1 MKWQVL
7 TLITTVCLVLFGL
20 LQVPLPSEAVVTS
33 QPTGEIYAPPQTVLI
48 PAPTRDEGDPAWVL
62 HEIGIPEMETSLLDT
77 SFDYGL
83 SVEPDPICQPVA
95 YPSAVGT
102 AEMLSVPEPT
112 SLVFAFTTIGSV
124 LLYHRNSR
132 RRRLGR

>member
-1 MKWQVL
+1 MKWRVL
-7 TLITTVCLVLFGL
+7 TLVATVCLVLFGS
-20 LQVPLPSEAVVTS
+20 LQVPLPSEAVVPS
-33 QPTGEIYAPPQTVLI
+33 RPTGEIYAPPQTVLI

-62 HEIGIPEMETSLLDT
+62 HEIGIPETETGLLDT

-83 SVEPDPICQPVA
+83 SVELDPIYQPTA
-95 YPSAVGT
+95 YPNAGGT

-112 SLVFAFTTIGSV
+112 SLVFAFTAIGSI

-132 RRRLGR
+132 RRRLGC